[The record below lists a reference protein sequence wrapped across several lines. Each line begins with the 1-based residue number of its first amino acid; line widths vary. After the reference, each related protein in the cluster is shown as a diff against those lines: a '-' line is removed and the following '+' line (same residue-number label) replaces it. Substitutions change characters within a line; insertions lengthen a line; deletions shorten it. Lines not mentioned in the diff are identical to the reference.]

1 MCHKMNKEN
10 KMTQIIYMKNL
21 LCVLTILLVT
31 FAIGTNASAKHCNV
45 RKGDSIWGISK
56 RYHLDY
62 RELLRMNQHFE
73 NPRII
78 HPNDKVNMPHEDTG
92 VHTQDDSKTD
102 TIQDGNQTMDTPIV
116 AQMKEVLDLVNEER
130 NKQGLNPLMMNS
142 ELNHVATLK
151 AQDMRDNNYFD
162 HNSQRYGSPFEMLQQ
177 FGVHYTYAGENIAAG
192 QKTAQDVMNDWMNSS
207 GHRANILN
215 QNYTHLGVGYVE
227 GGAYGTYWV
236 QEFTKP
242 Q

>member
-1 MCHKMNKEN
+1 MNN
-10 KMTQIIYMKNL
+10 DNIMTQIKSMKNL

-31 FAIGTNASAKHCNV
+31 FVIGNSTYAKNCNV
-45 RKGDSIWGISK
+45 KQGDSIWKISK

-62 RELLRMNQHFE
+62 NELLRINKHFK

-78 HPNDKVNMPHEDTG
+78 HPNDQVNMPQDDTG
-92 VHTQDDSKTD
+92 IHTEEDSKGD
-102 TIQDGNQTMDTPIV
+102 NIQDGNQTMDTPIV
-116 AQMKEVLDLVNEER
+116 DQMKEVLDLVNEER
-130 NKQGLNPLMMNS
+130 NKQGLNPVMMDS
-142 ELNHVATLK
+142 SLNHIATLK

-162 HNSQRYGSPFEMLQQ
+162 HNSQTYGSPFEMLQQ
-177 FGVHYTYAGENIAAG
+177 FGIHYSYAGENIAAG
-192 QKTAQDVMNDWMNSS
+192 QKSAQQVMNDWMNSS

-215 QNYTHLGVGYVE
+215 ANYTHLGVGYVE
-227 GGAYGTYWV
+227 GGSYGTYWV

>member
-1 MCHKMNKEN
+1 MFQLMNN
-10 KMTQIIYMKNL
+10 DNIMTQIKSMKNL

-31 FAIGTNASAKHCNV
+31 FAIGNNAYARECNV
-45 RKGDSIWGISK
+45 RKNDSIWGISK

-62 RELLRMNQHFE
+62 HELLRINKHFK
-73 NPRII
+73 NPSII

-92 VHTQDDSKTD
+92 TQTEEDSKSD
-102 TIQDGNQTMDTPIV
+102 NIEDGNQAQDTPIV
-116 AQMKEVLDLVNEER
+116 AQMKEVLDLVNKER
-130 NKQGLNPLMMNS
+130 TERGLNPVMMNS

-151 AQDMRDNNYFD
+151 AMDMRDNNYFD
-162 HNSQRYGSPFEMLQQ
+162 HNSTTYGSPFEMLQQ
-177 FGVHYTYAGENIAAG
+177 FGIHYSYAGENIAAG
-192 QKTAQDVMNDWMNSS
+192 QKTAEQVMNDWMNSS

-227 GGAYGTYWV
+227 GGSYGTYWV